1 MSVHVPSSP
10 RRIAVVVPKYGL
22 AGGAE
27 QFASALT
34 ERLARSTPHEFHVFA
49 HQWREVPGSPVHF
62 HRLRQW
68 RWPRCIRPWAFAVV
82 AERALRKN
90 HFDLVH
96 SHDRI
101 FRADVF
107 SLHCTPHRFWVRDI
121 RAKAPSLFDR
131 AMIAMERRMISENPA
146 ATFLPVSS
154 LSADLFRCEYPQIKG
169 RWDIMPPGVD
179 YERFAGVD
187 RGSYRDNIRTR
198 YGIAADAFVVLFV
211 GMNFEHKGLD
221 AVMASAAEAKKQLS
235 GGRRLHL
242 LVVGKGNVAK
252 YSALAARLGLA
263 SSVTFTGAIT
273 SGLDQY
279 YRAADCLMLLS
290 AFETFG
296 MVVLEAMAA
305 GLPVIISRNVGARDL
320 VRTGVS
326 GFVANCGDDVN
337 ALAGHILSL
346 SCPVENQLLG
356 SVGASIAA
364 EHDWTKTAAKMAEF
378 YQVHFDERR
387 R

>member
-1 MSVHVPSSP
+1 
-10 RRIAVVVPKYGL
+10 
-22 AGGAE
+22 
-27 QFASALT
+27 
-34 ERLARSTPHEFHVFA
+34 
-49 HQWREVPGSPVHF
+49 
-62 HRLRQW
+62 
-68 RWPRCIRPWAFAVV
+68 
-82 AERALRKN
+82 
-90 HFDLVH
+90 
-96 SHDRI
+96 
-101 FRADVF
+101 
-107 SLHCTPHRFWVRDI
+107 
-121 RAKAPSLFDR
+121 
-131 AMIAMERRMISENPA
+131 
-146 ATFLPVSS
+146 
-154 LSADLFRCEYPQIKG
+154 
-169 RWDIMPPGVD
+169 
-179 YERFAGVD
+179 
-187 RGSYRDNIRTR
+187 
-198 YGIAADAFVVLFV
+198 
-211 GMNFEHKGLD
+211 MNFEHKGLD
-221 AVMASAAEAKKQLS
+221 AVIASTAEAKKRLS
-235 GGRRLHL
+235 GGKKLHL

-364 EHDWTKTAAKMAEF
+364 EHDWTKTAVKMAEF
-378 YQVHFDERR
+378 YQAHFDERR

>member
-68 RWPRCIRPWAFAVV
+68 RWPRCIRQWAFAVV

-121 RAKAPSLFDR
+121 RAKAPF
-131 AMIAMERRMISENPA
+131 
-146 ATFLPVSS
+146 
-154 LSADLFRCEYPQIKG
+154 
-169 RWDIMPPGVD
+169 
-179 YERFAGVD
+179 
-187 RGSYRDNIRTR
+187 
-198 YGIAADAFVVLFV
+198 
-211 GMNFEHKGLD
+211 
-221 AVMASAAEAKKQLS
+221 
-235 GGRRLHL
+235 
-242 LVVGKGNVAK
+242 
-252 YSALAARLGLA
+252 
-263 SSVTFTGAIT
+263 
-273 SGLDQY
+273 
-279 YRAADCLMLLS
+279 
-290 AFETFG
+290 
-296 MVVLEAMAA
+296 
-305 GLPVIISRNVGARDL
+305 
-320 VRTGVS
+320 
-326 GFVANCGDDVN
+326 
-337 ALAGHILSL
+337 
-346 SCPVENQLLG
+346 
-356 SVGASIAA
+356 SIA
-364 EHDWTKTAAKMAEF
+364 
-378 YQVHFDERR
+378 R
-387 R
+387 